1 MDQHVTEMYSDF
13 SVSPKKSNN
22 KHHSRHRR
30 KSINITLPSFMGT
43 KKRLSKPRNETNEE
57 YKGHPKVKAISF
69 KFDLTKPTGPQNL
82 HRFPIDFIIH

>member
-1 MDQHVTEMYSDF
+1 MDQHADISEIDSDF

-43 KKRLSKPRNETNEE
+43 KRRLSKARNETNENETNEE
-57 YKGHPKVKAISF
+57 YKGPPKVKAIF
-69 KFDLTKPTGPQNL
+69 
-82 HRFPIDFIIH
+82 